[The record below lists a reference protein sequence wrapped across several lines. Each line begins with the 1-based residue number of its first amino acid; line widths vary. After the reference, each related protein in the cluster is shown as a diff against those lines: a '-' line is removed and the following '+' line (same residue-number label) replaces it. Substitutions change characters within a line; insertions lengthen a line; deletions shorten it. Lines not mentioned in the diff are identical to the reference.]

1 MSLGHALKYNRET
14 GSLEWSEGYR
24 YEDLTKEHQSIID
37 LLRDLVNDIEGFKY
51 DYEVELGEEDT
62 PLIKKL
68 KDEIVIETSNKIKE
82 YLESSIDEIQVSL
95 ADSEGEE

>member
-14 GSLEWSEGYR
+14 GSLEWNEGYR
-24 YEDLTKEHQSIID
+24 YEDLTKENQGIID

-51 DYEVELGEEDT
+51 DYEVELDMEDT

-82 YLESSIDEIQVSL
+82 YLEASIDEIQVSL

>member
-1 MSLGHALKYNRET
+1 MSLGHAIKYNRET
-14 GSLEWSEGYR
+14 GKLEWNEGYR
-24 YEDLTKEHQSIID
+24 YEDLTKEHQGIID

-51 DYEVELGEEDT
+51 DYELELDEEDT

-82 YLESSIDEIQVSL
+82 YLEASIDEIQVSL